1 MSKETNIHNLAF
13 GVGIF
18 FLLGIVLAS
27 FINNFLIITFA
38 ALLGFFYLFLIDKKI
53 IAFLFLFIIF
63 GAIYFNLFS
72 YFQFKNINIPYN
84 ENIKFEGIVTNA
96 RNGSVQQLEI
106 SLLGEYKGKINLKTT
121 QYPQFNYGDKIEF
134 EGTIKELSGEYKNY
148 YLTKSIV
155 GEINFPAIKV
165 ISTDNG
171 SFVKSQLFNLRTKIR
186 NIFQSILS
194 KEKAAFLAGITIGS
208 REDFSKEFKE
218 KMSLSGTTH
227 LVALSGY
234 NITVIILAASIFF
247 SSIFSVATSFY
258 FNILTVILFV
268 IMTGAEASVVR
279 AAIMGVIVVL
289 SQRMERLSNP
299 RNAIVVA
306 ALIMALFNP
315 RVLVFDIG
323 FQLSFAAL
331 IGIIYLAP
339 VIKNIFSANGGSASG
354 GKIFDKGFLSWKEN
368 AITTFSAQIF
378 ALPILLSNFGI
389 FSLASIVANVLIL
402 EFIPVTMGIGFTIAF
417 LGMFSLF
424 LAKILGYLVNI
435 IISYEFFIINI
446 FSKFSIPIKIES
458 GNLYFW
464 ILYYLAIFAVV
475 LIFRE
480 KDKELIN

>member
-1 MSKETNIHNLAF
+1 MNKLNIHNIFF
-13 GVGIF
+13 GSGIF
-18 FLLGIVLAS
+18 FLLGIVSAS
-27 FINNFLIITFA
+27 FINNFLIITLA
-38 ALLGFFYLFLIDKKI
+38 AMLGFFYLLLIDKKT

-63 GAIYFNLFS
+63 GTTYFNLFS

-84 ENIKFEGIVTNA
+84 ENLKFEGIVTNA
-96 RNGSVQQLEI
+96 RDGSVQQLEI
-106 SLLGEYKGKINLKTT
+106 SLLGEHRGKINLKTAR
-121 QYPQFNYGDKIEF
+121 YPEFNYGDKIKF
-134 EGTIKELSGEYKNY
+134 EGAIKEVSGEYKNY
-148 YLTKSIV
+148 YLTKNIV
-155 GEINFPAIKV
+155 GEINFPTIKV
-165 ISTDNG
+165 VSADNG
-171 SFVKSQLFNLRTKIR
+171 SFVKSQLFNLRNKIR
-186 NIFQSILS
+186 NVFQSILS

-234 NITVIILAASIFF
+234 NITIIILAASVFF
-247 SSIFSVATSFY
+247 SSIFSTATSFY

-289 SQRMERLSNP
+289 SQRLERLSSP

-306 ALIMALFNP
+306 ALIMVLFNP

-339 VIKNIFSANGGSASG
+339 IFKNIL
-354 GKIFDKGFLSWKEN
+354 KIKESGFLSWKEN
-368 AITTFSAQIF
+368 AITTFSAQIL

-389 FSLASIVANVLIL
+389 FSLASIVANILIL
-402 EFIPVTMGIGFTIAF
+402 EFIPVTMGVGFAIAF

-435 IISYEFFIINI
+435 FISYEFFIINI
-446 FSKFSIPIKIES
+446 FSKLSIPIETES
-458 GNLYFW
+458 TNLYFW
-464 ILYYLAIFAVV
+464 ILYYLAIFTFIF
-475 LIFRE
+475 IFR
-480 KDKELIN
+480 KKSHI

>member
-1 MSKETNIHNLAF
+1 VNKLNIHNIFF

-18 FLLGIVLAS
+18 FLIGIVLAS
-27 FINNFLIITFA
+27 FINNFLIITLIV
-38 ALLGFFYLFLIDKKI
+38 LLGFFYLLLIDKKI
-53 IAFLFLFIIF
+53 IALLLLFIIF
-63 GAIYFNLFS
+63 GAAYFNLFS
-72 YFQFKNINIPYN
+72 YCQFKNINIPYN
-84 ENIKFEGIVTNA
+84 ENSRFEGIVTNV
-96 RNGSVQQLEI
+96 RDGSVQQLEI
-106 SLLGEYKGKINLKTT
+106 SLLGEYKGKINLKTAR
-121 QYPQFNYGDKIEF
+121 YPEFNYGDKIEF
-134 EGTIKELSGEYKNY
+134 EGTIKELTGEYKNY
-148 YLTKSIV
+148 YLTKNIL
-155 GEINFPAIKV
+155 GEINFPVIKL
-165 ISTDNG
+165 ISTGNG
-171 SFVKSQLFNLRTKIR
+171 NFIKSQLFNLRNKIR

-218 KMSLSGTTH
+218 KMSFSGTTH

-234 NITVIILAASIFF
+234 NITIIILAASIFF
-247 SSIFSVATSFY
+247 SSFFNVAISFY

-289 SQRMERLSNP
+289 SQRMERLSSP

-339 VIKNIFSANGGSASG
+339 AIKNIFFASG

-368 AITTFSAQIF
+368 AVTTFSAQIL

-402 EFIPVTMGIGFTIAF
+402 EFIPITMGIGFATAF

-435 IISYEFFIINI
+435 FISYEFFIINI
-446 FSKFSIPIKIES
+446 FSKFSISIKTES
-458 GNLYFW
+458 ANLYFW
-464 ILYYLAIFAVV
+464 IFYYLAIIVFIF
-475 LIFRE
+475 IFRE
-480 KDKELIN
+480 KDKEITN